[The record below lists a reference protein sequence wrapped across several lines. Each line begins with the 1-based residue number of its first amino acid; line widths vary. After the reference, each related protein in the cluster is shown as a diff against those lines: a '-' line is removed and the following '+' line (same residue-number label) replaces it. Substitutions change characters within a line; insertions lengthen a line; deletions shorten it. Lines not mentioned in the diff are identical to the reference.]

1 MKQLSIKLV
10 FHNKISPE
18 FSVGPLEGL
27 KVGLVGLGPLNW
39 VGQKVSIFLSHHWL
53 NNRLIIQ
60 VIRGV
65 ISENI
70 SYILLV
76 QGKELIRCIDLKK
89 FTIKTRIVNDV
100 HSIPDISHFFSTEA
114 IFGWIFLHTKARY
127 RDKTAY
133 ITILQQ
139 NSIKCDKTS

>member
-1 MKQLSIKLV
+1 MKQLPIKLV

-100 HSIPDISHFFSTEA
+100 HSIPDISIFSPRTQFLAEFFSTQKRVIA
-114 IFGWIFLHTKARY
+114 TKLRTS
-127 RDKTAY
+127 RFCSKTA
-133 ITILQQ
+133 
-139 NSIKCDKTS
+139 